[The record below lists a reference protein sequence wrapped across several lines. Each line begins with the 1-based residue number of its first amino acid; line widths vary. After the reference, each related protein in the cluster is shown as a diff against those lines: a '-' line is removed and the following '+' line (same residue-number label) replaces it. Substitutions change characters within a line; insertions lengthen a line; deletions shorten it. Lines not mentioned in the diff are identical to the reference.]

1 MSVSRCRLLFLSIS
15 FRHELLPERSSRAE
29 QSVRRPAAGG
39 FTLLELLVVLVVL
52 GFLMVGVTQGVRAGV
67 TMWHAQLRH
76 IGETAELDSAA
87 RVLRQLLTGI
97 PASPENSSGNADAG
111 TTIMAGTEDH
121 FTFIGDLPTGLGTT
135 QRADVTLELRRN
147 RLVLLWA
154 PHRHEIASGP
164 APELSEVELIRGVDR
179 FDLAYRAPAVLNQPG
194 GWVVKWDGPTP
205 PELIRVRVRFAK
217 DDPRHWPDLIAA
229 AQM

>member
-1 MSVSRCRLLFLSIS
+1 MKVSRCRRLFLSVS
-15 FRHELLPERSSRAE
+15 LRHEPLPERSSRAE

-52 GFLMVGVTQGVRAGV
+52 GFLMVGVTQGVRAGL
-67 TMWHAQLRH
+67 TMWGAQTRRV
-76 IGETAELDSAA
+76 GETGELDAGA
-87 RVLRQLLTGI
+87 RVLRMLLSGI
-97 PASPENSSGNADAG
+97 SSPPSGGAFAG
-111 TTIMAGTEDH
+111 TAHPTKLEGHPDSL
-121 FTFIGDLPTGLGTT
+121 TFVGDLPTGLGTT

-154 PHRHEIASGP
+154 PHRHEISSGP
-164 APELSEVELIRGVDR
+164 APELSEVELIHGVDR
-179 FDLAYRAPAVLNQPG
+179 FDLAYRAPAVLNEPG
-194 GWVVKWDGPTP
+194 GWVAKWDGPTP